1 MQADPPL
8 RFFSAWFC
16 PYAQR
21 AWIALEHTGVPFE
34 RIEALK
40 LNEDRNS
47 YWKDERLIAVNPKGL
62 VPTLTLSPR
71 AVAVAGGEG
80 KSGDGEGG
88 EEGGAVGVSG
98 ASSKI
103 PMVTDSLV
111 CVEFIEDMAAEAAF
125 AAAKRGGDTEGDTEG
140 DRGGDRGGESL
151 LRVTPATFPPTILS
165 GDPWMRA
172 FERRYVRHVRH
183 RIMRHVTVSN
193 IFTTIRYVTLDNGH
207 PCAPAKHS
215 DIFRPHTE
223 TMTHAF
229 AHSGGTLNT
238 NTVTAHFHIR

>member
-1 MQADPPL
+1 MPTGLGDGSESRKDEMEAAAPL
-8 RFFSAWFC
+8 KFYSAWFC

-47 YWKDERLIAVNPKGL
+47 YWKDDRLLAVNPKGL
-62 VPTLTLSPR
+62 VPTLTLPPR
-71 AVAVAGGEG
+71 ASSSAAAGGESGGGEG
-80 KSGDGEGG
+80 KSGGDGEGE
-88 EEGGAVGVSG
+88 EEGGAVGVSGVCGVSGASG

-111 CVEFIEDMAAEAAF
+111 CVEFIDDMAAEAAF
-125 AAAKRGGDTEGDTEG
+125 AAVKRDGDTYTEGDTEG
-140 DRGGDRGGESL
+140 DKEGDKDGESL

-172 FERRYVRHVRH
+172 FERRYVA
-183 RIMRHVTVSN
+183 
-193 IFTTIRYVTLDNGH
+193 LD
-207 PCAPAKHS
+207 
-215 DIFRPHTE
+215 T
-223 TMTHAF
+223 
-229 AHSGGTLNT
+229 
-238 NTVTAHFHIR
+238 

>member
-40 LNEDRNS
+40 LNDDRNS

-62 VPTLTLSPR
+62 VPTLTLPPR
-71 AVAVAGGEG
+71 AVAVAGGGEG

-88 EEGGAVGVSG
+88 EEGSAVGAVGVIGVSG

-125 AAAKRGGDTEGDTEG
+125 AAAKRGGDMEGDTEGDTEG
-140 DRGGDRGGESL
+140 DIEGDRGGESL

-183 RIMRHVTVSN
+183 RITIHVTVSN
-193 IFTTIRYVTLDNGH
+193 IFTTLRYVTFDN
-207 PCAPAKHS
+207 
-215 DIFRPHTE
+215 E
-223 TMTHAF
+223 TPVCTC
-229 AHSGGTLNT
+229 
-238 NTVTAHFHIR
+238 

>member
-1 MQADPPL
+1 MASITPMQADPPL

-47 YWKDERLIAVNPKGL
+47 YWKDDRLLAVNPKGL
-62 VPTLTLSPR
+62 VPTLTLPPR
-71 AVAVAGGEG
+71 ASSSAAAGGESGGGEG
-80 KSGDGEGG
+80 KSGGDGEGE
-88 EEGGAVGVSG
+88 EEGGAVGVSGVRGVSGASG

-125 AAAKRGGDTEGDTEG
+125 AAVKRDGDTYTEGDTEG
-140 DRGGDRGGESL
+140 DKEGDKDGESL

-172 FERRYVRHVRH
+172 FERRYVALDSYTMLY
-183 RIMRHVTVSN
+183 MR
-193 IFTTIRYVTLDNGH
+193 YTL
-207 PCAPAKHS
+207 
-215 DIFRPHTE
+215 
-223 TMTHAF
+223 
-229 AHSGGTLNT
+229 
-238 NTVTAHFHIR
+238 

>member
-1 MQADPPL
+1 MASITPMQADPPL

-47 YWKDERLIAVNPKGL
+47 YWKDDRLLAVNPKGL
-62 VPTLTLSPR
+62 VPTLTLPPR
-71 AVAVAGGEG
+71 AAAAAAAGGESGGGEG
-80 KSGDGEGG
+80 KSGGDGEGE
-88 EEGGAVGVSG
+88 EEGGAVGVSGVCGVSG

-125 AAAKRGGDTEGDTEG
+125 AAVKRDGDTYTEGDTEG
-140 DRGGDRGGESL
+140 DKEGDKDGESL

-172 FERRYVRHVRH
+172 FERRYVA
-183 RIMRHVTVSN
+183 
-193 IFTTIRYVTLDNGH
+193 LD
-207 PCAPAKHS
+207 
-215 DIFRPHTE
+215 T
-223 TMTHAF
+223 
-229 AHSGGTLNT
+229 
-238 NTVTAHFHIR
+238 